1 MPGAREPSG
10 EPSGICVFLSFISMT
25 FQALERSA
33 LGPGRAR
40 AELVGGTE
48 RLRRDPTGSAKTAP
62 AGGAGVRPV
71 ALDLR
76 EGSPGSHSFLS
87 FDLRRLQTLGGEAL
101 GSGDASPLS
110 SLHSSASTPPIPPRA
125 PRRCL
130 RPLVSASPPQPFAG
144 TFEPKE
150 TRVPPVFGAR
160 PFPRCWAQLRG
171 GARTGGV
178 TCVPSAH
185 AF

>member
-1 MPGAREPSG
+1 MVAPSGPFLRAGVPGAREPSG

-62 AGGAGVRPV
+62 AGGAGVRPA

-110 SLHSSASTPPIPPRA
+110 SLRSSASTPPVPPRA

-144 TFEPKE
+144 TFEP
-150 TRVPPVFGAR
+150 V
-160 PFPRCWAQLRG
+160 
-171 GARTGGV
+171 
-178 TCVPSAH
+178 
-185 AF
+185 